1 MARFRW
7 FVWLPRIFLVLATI
21 MLVIPLILAKN
32 WDYGG
37 GSRVL
42 ALLFIAFSLLGV
54 IIAWRFPLIGG
65 IVLTVWVPIGSYF
78 VITDYLNNRSDRLGP
93 LIWWT
98 LFQRYLS
105 IAGIILIIG
114 GILSI
119 IWGVYSAKRR
129 FKNNSVSQ

>member
-1 MARFRW
+1 
-7 FVWLPRIFLVLATI
+7 